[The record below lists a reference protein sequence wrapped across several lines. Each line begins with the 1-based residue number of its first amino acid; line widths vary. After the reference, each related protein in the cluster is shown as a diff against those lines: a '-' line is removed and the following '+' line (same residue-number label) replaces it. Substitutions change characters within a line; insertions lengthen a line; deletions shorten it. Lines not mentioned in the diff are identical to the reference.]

1 MTAPRLV
8 LPGRTYLL
16 TRRCSERRF
25 LLRPDR
31 RTGAIFLY
39 CLAEAAERFGL
50 RVIAWLAM
58 SNHYH
63 AVVEDP
69 HGVLPDF
76 LCHFHKLSARALNAR
91 WGRWENLWAAEP
103 ASAVRLVELA
113 DVLDKVVYALA
124 NPVADQL
131 VECAIDW
138 PGASSFAALDGR
150 QIELERPRGFFRP
163 DGVMPELVALRAEA
177 PSEWPGGEAA
187 WAAAVGEGVRA
198 AEDRAR
204 LARAESGQRVVGRRA
219 IRDASHHDR
228 PSTLEPRRKLRP
240 HLACANA
247 ARRITELRALR
258 AFRIAYQRA
267 RERLVA
273 GLTALFPRGTWKMVR
288 ELGAKSEAA
297 PA

>member
-8 LPGRTYLL
+8 TPGQTYLL

-25 LLRPDR
+25 FLRPDR
-31 RTGAIFLY
+31 RTSGIFLY

-50 RVIAWLAM
+50 RVVAWLAM

-69 HGVLPDF
+69 RGVLPDF

-103 ASAVRLVELA
+103 ACAVRLVEPA

-131 VECAIDW
+131 VEQAIDW

-150 QIELERPRGFFRP
+150 QLELERPRGFFRP
-163 DGVMPELVALRAEA
+163 DGVMPERVALSAVA
-177 PSEWPGGEAA
+177 PSNWPGGHAA
-187 WAAAVGEGVRA
+187 WAAAVRESVRA

-204 LARAESGQRVVGRRA
+204 SARALSGARVVGRRA
-219 IRDASHHDR
+219 IRDASHRDR
-228 PSTLEPRRKLRP
+228 PSTAEPRRNLRP
-240 HLACANA
+240 HLACANIP
-247 ARRITELRALR
+247 RRVAELGALR
-258 AFRIAYQRA
+258 AFRIAYHRA
-267 RERLVA
+267 RERFVA
-273 GLTALFPRGTWKMVR
+273 GLAALFPPGTWKMVR
-288 ELGAKSEAA
+288 ELGAKTT
-297 PA
+297 